1 MVINKRVY
9 HFSDARLSWVIY
21 IGFNR
26 GKSAV
31 SSSDKAKILTKILSE
46 SSNPDS
52 SGMSSWVSQHSPS
65 AKLACLFFWINNVL
79 NRGKFVIP
87 LLNTAQYLCNSEDC
101 FKSHNQ
107 TWLMFIFQCWFQKT
121 VNLKPHTPQLIFL
134 ICFWRTIVS
143 GLLESLMFGHS
154 IPEFCKKVNAMA

>member
-65 AKLACLFFWINNVL
+65 AKLCLFVCLFVCFVWIINVL

-87 LLNTAQYLCNSEDC
+87 LLNTTQYLCNSENC

-107 TWLMFIFQCWFQKT
+107 TWLMFVFQCWFQKPELSHT
-121 VNLKPHTPQLIFL
+121 LAYLLNMFLKDC
-134 ICFWRTIVS
+134 CFWIVRKS
-143 GLLESLMFGHS
+143 HVWSQCLRIL
-154 IPEFCKKVNAMA
+154 